1 MDKNTALEI
10 VSKRGRSIRSLP
22 NNLKQNRNVRLAAVK
37 KNWNSLIYENGTYS
51 YSDKE
56 LALAAIEQHPGVIAS
71 LSEELK
77 NDEDIVLKGVMFD
90 AGVILYAGRTL
101 IRIPFLLKAVEVNPE
116 VVAFSKNFFDL
127 NDITK
132 YNKYI
137 NFVKDALKI
146 NGLALQYTLRELK
159 NDPEVVLIAF
169 RQNENSLQ
177 FTEAFVK
184 DPEIFLMEMFLKGMR
199 LSKVEKERIKDK
211 AKELLVLE
219 NSLLSNTV
227 PGTRKSLNKLK
238 NQGPIFEKLFLKR
251 IKSYGNKR
259 LSNKELNVLK
269 HFRRAVPFNQTRTRL
284 NVIKENREGERE
296 NN

>member
-1 MDKNTALEI
+1 
-10 VSKRGRSIRSLP
+10 
-22 NNLKQNRNVRLAAVK
+22 
-37 KNWNSLIYENGTYS
+37 
-51 YSDKE
+51 
-56 LALAAIEQHPGVIAS
+56 
-71 LSEELK
+71 
-77 NDEDIVLKGVMFD
+77 
-90 AGVILYAGRTL
+90 
-101 IRIPFLLKAVEVNPE
+101 
-116 VVAFSKNFFDL
+116 
-127 NDITK
+127 
-132 YNKYI
+132 
-137 NFVKDALKI
+137 
-146 NGLALQYTLRELK
+146 
-159 NDPEVVLIAF
+159 
-169 RQNENSLQ
+169 
-177 FTEAFVK
+177 
-184 DPEIFLMEMFLKGMR
+184 MEMFLKGMR

-251 IKSYGNKR
+251 IKSSGNKR